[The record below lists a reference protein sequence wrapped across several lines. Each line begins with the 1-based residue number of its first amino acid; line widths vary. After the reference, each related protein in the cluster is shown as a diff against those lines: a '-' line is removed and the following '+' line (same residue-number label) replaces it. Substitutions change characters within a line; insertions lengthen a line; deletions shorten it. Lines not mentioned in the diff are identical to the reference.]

1 MKRIG
6 NIYHKIYDL
15 DNLRLADEHARK
27 GKRHTYGVRLH
38 DRDKEANLL
47 KLQEMIREKTFKT
60 SPYDIFKIYEPK
72 ERDIYRLPYFP
83 DRIMHHAVM
92 NILEPIWMKIFTAD
106 TYSCIKGRGI
116 HSCAAKLKKAL
127 REDLEGTKYCLKLDI
142 RKFYPTIDHAILKE
156 IIARKIKDKDVL
168 WLLGE
173 VIESAEGVPIGNYLS
188 QYFANLYLAYFDHW
202 LKEDKAL
209 KYYYRY
215 ADDIVILSGSKES
228 LHDIFQEIKTYLGE
242 ELNLEIKNNYQVFPV
257 EKRGIDFV
265 GYRFWHTHT
274 LLRKGIKVAFSKAM
288 NSKRPA
294 KEKEKSLAS
303 YMGWAKHCDSRRLI
317 KKLHKQHN
325 IYQNEQSTSH
335 THSAATG

>member
-15 DNLRLADEHARK
+15 DNLCLADIRARK
-27 GKRHTYGVRLH
+27 GKKDSFGVRIH
-38 DRDKEANLL
+38 DRNREENLL
-47 KLQEMIREKTFKT
+47 KLQAMLRDKTYKT
-60 SPYDIFKIYEPK
+60 SPYDIYKIYHPK
-72 ERDIYRLPYFP
+72 EREIYRLPYFP

-127 REDLEGTKYCLKLDI
+127 QDDPEKTTYCLKLDI
-142 RKFYPTIDHAILKE
+142 KKFYPTIDHDILKQ

-173 VIESAEGVPIGNYLS
+173 VIDSAKGVPIGNYLS

-202 LKEDKAL
+202 IKEVKGV
-209 KYYYRY
+209 KHYYRY
-215 ADDIVILSGSKES
+215 ADDIVVLSDSKEH
-228 LHDIFQEIKTYLGE
+228 LHDLFLEMETYLWD
-242 ELNLEIKNNYQVFPV
+242 NLKLRVKGNYQVFPV
-257 EKRGIDFV
+257 ADRGIDFV

-274 LLRKGIKVAFSKAM
+274 LLRKRIKKAFARVA
-288 NSKRPA
+288 NSKRPY
-294 KEKEKSLAS
+294 KEKKKSLAS
-303 YMGWAKHCDSRRLI
+303 YNGWAKHCDSKHLI
-317 KKLHKQHN
+317 KKLYK
-325 IYQNEQSTSH
+325 NEQSTQN
-335 THSAATG
+335 THATSDHRVAGAA